1 MLTMNN
7 ISTDY
12 RLREATGVQRIQA
25 RVEVSYVD
33 AAKVGS
39 FAISKE
45 ALPGIGAGDQIYV
58 SSGGAGA
65 YRRVMRVEPL
75 AGGAVMVLLDPG
87 YGRAAAPAATPL
99 K

>member
-7 ISTDY
+7 ISDY
-12 RLREATGVQRIQA
+12 RLREAAGVQRVQA

-39 FAISKE
+39 FAVSKE
-45 ALPGIGAGDQIYV
+45 ALPGIGTGDQIYV
-58 SSGGAGA
+58 SSGGTGA
-65 YRRVMRVEPL
+65 YRRVLLVEPL
-75 AGGAVMVLLDPG
+75 AGGAVMILLDPG
-87 YGRAAAPAATPL
+87 YGKAAAPATV

>member
-7 ISTDY
+7 IAADH
-12 RLREATGVQRIQA
+12 RLREASGIQRIQA

-45 ALPGIGAGDQIYV
+45 ALPGLGAGDQIYV
-58 SSGGAGA
+58 SSGGSGA
-65 YRRVMRVEPL
+65 YRRVLRVEPL
-75 AGGAVMVLLDPG
+75 SGGAVMVLLDPG
-87 YGRAAAPAATPL
+87 YGKAAPVAA

>member
-7 ISTDY
+7 ISADY
-12 RLREATGVQRIQA
+12 RLREAGGVQRVQA

-39 FAISKE
+39 FAVAKE

-58 SSGGAGA
+58 SSGGTGA
-65 YRRVMRVEPL
+65 YRRVLRVEPL
-75 AGGAVMVLLDPG
+75 AGGAVMILLDPG
-87 YGRAAAPAATPL
+87 YGKAAAAPVPV